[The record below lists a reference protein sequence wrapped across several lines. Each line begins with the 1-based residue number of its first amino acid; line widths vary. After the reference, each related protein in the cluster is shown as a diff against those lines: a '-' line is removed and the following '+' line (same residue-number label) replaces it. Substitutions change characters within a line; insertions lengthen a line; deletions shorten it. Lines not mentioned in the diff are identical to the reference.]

1 MDFITATTTFTV
13 SRYGLLQYV
22 PSSAKTVY
30 ALTDKALDLINF
42 FSQLLTVSFGILF
55 GLVVLMIVLLIFKS

>member
-1 MDFITATTTFTV
+1 MDFITATTT
-13 SRYGLLQYV
+13 YV
-22 PSSAKTVY
+22 IAHQGNSYYATSAISVF

-55 GLVVLMIVLLIFKS
+55 GLVVIMILLIIFSS

>member
-13 SRYGLLQYV
+13 SRFGLQFV

-55 GLVVLMIVLLIFKS
+55 GLVVLMIVLLIFKP

>member
-13 SRYGLLQYV
+13 SRFGLQFV
-22 PSSAKTVY
+22 PSSAHTTF

-55 GLVVLMIVLLIFKS
+55 GLVVIMILLIIFSS